1 MKNYLENL
9 KWRYATKK
17 FDPAKKVSD
26 KDLDHLLEAIQLS
39 ASSYG
44 LQPYQVIV
52 VENKEVREKLK
63 AAAWNQSQITDASHV
78 LVFASMTQ
86 IDKDYIDTYLNN
98 IAEVRDLKREN
109 LSGLEQMLTNT
120 ILKQSPLQQ
129 AEWSQNQ
136 AYIALGNFLS
146 AAAEMRIDTCPM
158 EGFDPSKF
166 DEILELSKKGLTT
179 AVIATLGYRSE
190 EDVLQHASKVRKRK
204 EDLIHHI

>member
-1 MKNYLENL
+1 MKNYIENL